1 MHGDFDWSQIAFLIM
16 VVVVGFIRWLG
27 SAIQKNKE
35 QVPPL
40 TEHEKALR
48 EEAWRRQT
56 GQGGAPPLPQGEGK
70 EFDPWGELRDLFKPE
85 TGRTAP
91 PLPPPATTRAPAPP
105 TRAATPPVR
114 TREVPS
120 ASEYRPHQ
128 QAAPQRPPTLPRS
141 TEPEAPYMSRVP
153 QLDTIIGE
161 NAAHAPS
168 TDALAASSAQMK
180 ALQKLLHNPNSIRE
194 AILLREILGPPK
206 ALQNESTALI

>member
-85 TGRTAP
+85 TGRSAP
-91 PLPPPATTRAPAPP
+91 PLPPPATTRAPELP
-105 TRAATPPVR
+105 RAAAR
-114 TREVPS
+114 
-120 ASEYRPHQ
+120 
-128 QAAPQRPPTLPRS
+128 
-141 TEPEAPYMSRVP
+141 
-153 QLDTIIGE
+153 
-161 NAAHAPS
+161 
-168 TDALAASSAQMK
+168 
-180 ALQKLLHNPNSIRE
+180 ALQDYLAGLSSDELGDE
-194 AILLREILGPPK
+194 AVIFLVVCLTSLARFL
-206 ALQNESTALI
+206 N